1 MIVLDTNVLSVLMH
15 DVPDPAVIAW
25 LDDQSIESV
34 WTTTITIFEVRLG
47 LEVMPEGRRRARF
60 EAAFERLVAEDLQD
74 RVLAFDREAANAAAR
89 LAAARRRLGRPVEIR
104 DTQIAGIVAM
114 RRATL
119 ATRNVR
125 DFEHLDLRVVNPW
138 SP

>member
-1 MIVLDTNVLSVLMH
+1 MH
-15 DVPDPAVIAW
+15 HVPDPAVIAW

-34 WTTTITIFEVRLG
+34 WTTTITTFEVRLG

-60 EAAFERLVAEDLQD
+60 EAAFERLVSEDLQD

-89 LAAARRRLGRPVEIR
+89 LAAIRRRLGRPVEIR
-104 DTQIAGIVAM
+104 DSQIAGIVAM

-125 DFEHLDLRVVNPW
+125 DFEGVDLRVVNPW

>member
-1 MIVLDTNVLSVLMH
+1 VIVLDTNVLSVLMH
-15 DVPDPAVIAW
+15 DVPDPAVVAW

-34 WTTTITIFEVRLG
+34 WTTTITTFEVRLG

-89 LAAARRRLGRPVEIR
+89 LAAIRRRSGRPVEIR
-104 DTQIAGIVAM
+104 DSQIAGIVAM

-125 DFEHLDLRVVNPW
+125 DFEGVDLRVVNPW

>member
-1 MIVLDTNVLSVLMH
+1 VIVLDTNVLSVLMH
-15 DVPDPAVIAW
+15 HVPDPAVIAW

-34 WTTTITIFEVRLG
+34 WTTTITTFEVRLG

-60 EAAFERLVAEDLQD
+60 EAAFERLVSEDLQD

-89 LAAARRRLGRPVEIR
+89 LAAIRRRLGRPVEIR
-104 DTQIAGIVAM
+104 DSQIAGIVAM

-125 DFEHLDLRVVNPW
+125 DFEGVDLRVVNPW

>member
-1 MIVLDTNVLSVLMH
+1 VIVLDTNVLSVLMH

-34 WTTTITIFEVRLG
+34 WTTTITTFEVRLG
-47 LEVMPEGRRRARF
+47 LEAMPAGRRRARF
-60 EAAFERLVAEDLQD
+60 EAAFERLVSEDLQD

-89 LAAARRRLGRPVEIR
+89 LAAIRRRLGRPVEIR
-104 DTQIAGIVAM
+104 DSQIAGIVAM

-119 ATRNVR
+119 ATRNVH
-125 DFEHLDLRVVNPW
+125 DFEGVNLRVVNPW

>member
-15 DVPDPAVIAW
+15 DVPDPAVVAW

-34 WTTTITIFEVRLG
+34 WTTTITTFEVRLG

-89 LAAARRRLGRPVEIR
+89 LAAIRRRSGRPVEIR
-104 DTQIAGIVAM
+104 DSQIAGIVAM

-119 ATRNVR
+119 ATRNIR
-125 DFEHLDLRVVNPW
+125 DFEGVDLRVVNPW